1 MVGSSQRRSLTAKA
15 QVNGITLDYA
25 ISGAG
30 RLIAFGHS
38 LGASGRIFEPI
49 RPTLE
54 NHGQVLTWDAR
65 GHGNSEKPVSGW
77 TVEDLAADLRA
88 LIEHLGEDRAVVA
101 GLSMGGNTAVVYAVA
116 YPDTLDGLILVDTTA
131 WYGEDAPEVWEQK
144 ALNAETEGMEPVLAA
159 NMSRWFS
166 DSFPDEHPDRVEMVA
181 EMVLANDPSC
191 YAAAGRA
198 LGRFDAREGLSQI
211 DCPTLI
217 LVGSED
223 PATPPAM
230 AEYLHQNIA
239 NSELHVLP
247 GLRHM
252 TPVEAPDRVGR
263 LMGDFLEKL

>member
-1 MVGSSQRRSLTAKA
+1 VKA

-38 LGASGRIFEPI
+38 LGASGKIFEPI
-49 RPTLE
+49 RPALE

-65 GHGNSEKPVSGW
+65 GHGNSEKPVSSW

-88 LIEHLGEDRAVVA
+88 LITHLGEDRAVVA

-144 ALNAETEGMEPVLAA
+144 AHNAETEGMEPVLAA

-252 TPVEAPDRVGR
+252 TPVEAPDRVGQ
-263 LMGDFLEKL
+263 LIGDFLEKL

>member
-38 LGASGRIFEPI
+38 LGASGKIFEPI
-49 RPTLE
+49 RPALE

-144 ALNAETEGMEPVLAA
+144 AHNAETEGMEPVLAA

-230 AEYLHQNIA
+230 AQDLHRNIA

-252 TPVEAPDRVGR
+252 TPVEAPDRVGQ
-263 LMGDFLEKL
+263 LIGDFLEKL

>member
-1 MVGSSQRRSLTAKA
+1 MKA

>member
-1 MVGSSQRRSLTAKA
+1 MKA
-15 QVNGITLDYA
+15 QVNGVTLDYE
-25 ISGAG
+25 ITGSG

-38 LGASGRIFEPI
+38 LGMSGKIFEPI
-49 RPTLE
+49 RPALE
-54 NHGQVLTWDAR
+54 NHGRLLTWDAR
-65 GHGNSEKPVSGW
+65 GHGNSEKPATSW
-77 TVEDLAADLRA
+77 TVEDLADDLRA

-116 YPDTLDGLILVDTTA
+116 YPDKLDGLILVDTTA
-131 WYGEDAPEVWEQK
+131 WYGEDAPEAWEKK
-144 ALNAETEGMEPVLAA
+144 AHDAETKGMDPVVAFNL
-159 NMSRWFS
+159 SRWFS
-166 DSFPDEHPDRVEMVA
+166 DSFQDEHPDRVEMVV
-181 EMVLANDPSC
+181 ETLLANDTSS

-198 LGRFDAREGLSQI
+198 LGQFDAREGLSRI
-211 DCPTLI
+211 NCPTLI

-252 TPVEAPDRVGR
+252 TPVEAPDRVGQ
-263 LMGDFLEKL
+263 LIGDFLENL

>member
-1 MVGSSQRRSLTAKA
+1 VKA
-15 QVNGITLDYA
+15 QVNGVTLDYE
-25 ISGAG
+25 ISGSG

-38 LGASGRIFEPI
+38 LGASGQIFEPI
-49 RPTLE
+49 RPALE
-54 NHGQVLTWDAR
+54 KHGRVLTWDAR
-65 GHGNSEKPVSGW
+65 GHGNSEKPASGW
-77 TVEDLAADLRA
+77 TVEDLATDLQA
-88 LIEHLGEDRAVVA
+88 LIEHLGEDRAVVG

-116 YPDTLDGLILVDTTA
+116 YPDKLDGLILVDTTA

-144 ALNAETEGMEPVLAA
+144 ARNAETEGMEPVLAA

-166 DSFPDEHPDRVEMVA
+166 DSFPDEHPDRVKMVA
-181 EMVLANDPSC
+181 ETVLANDPFC
-191 YAAAGRA
+191 YASAGRA
-198 LGRFDAREGLSQI
+198 LGKFDAREGLSRI

-230 AEYLHQNIA
+230 AEYLHQNIS

-252 TPVEAPDRVGR
+252 TPVEAPDRVGQ
-263 LMGDFLEKL
+263 LMGDFLETL

>member
-38 LGASGRIFEPI
+38 LGASGKIFEPI

-144 ALNAETEGMEPVLAA
+144 AHNAETEGMEPVLAA

-181 EMVLANDPSC
+181 EMVLANDTSC

-252 TPVEAPDRVGR
+252 TPVEAPGRVGR

>member
-1 MVGSSQRRSLTAKA
+1 VKA

>member
-1 MVGSSQRRSLTAKA
+1 VKA
-15 QVNGITLDYA
+15 QVNGITLDYE
-25 ISGAG
+25 ISGSG

-38 LGASGRIFEPI
+38 LGASGKIFEPI
-49 RPTLE
+49 RPALE

-131 WYGEDAPEVWEQK
+131 WYGEDAPKVWEQK
-144 ALNAETEGMEPVLAA
+144 AHNAETEGMEPVLAA

-230 AEYLHQNIA
+230 AQDLHRNIA

-252 TPVEAPDRVGR
+252 TPVEAPDRVGQ
-263 LMGDFLEKL
+263 LIGDFLEKL

>member
-1 MVGSSQRRSLTAKA
+1 MEA
-15 QVNGITLDYA
+15 QVNGITVDYE
-25 ISGAG
+25 ISGSG

-38 LGASGRIFEPI
+38 LGMSGKIFEPI
-49 RPTLE
+49 RPVLE

-65 GHGNSEKPVSGW
+65 GHGNSEKPATNW

-101 GLSMGGNTAVVYAVA
+101 GLSMGGNTAVAYAVA
-116 YPDTLDGLILVDTTA
+116 YPETLDGLILADTTA
-131 WYGEDAPEVWEQK
+131 WYGEGAPEAWEKRAQK
-144 ALNAETEGMEPVLAA
+144 AEAQGMEPVISF

-166 DSFPDEHPDRVEMVA
+166 DSFPDEHPDRVKMVV
-181 EMVLANDPSC
+181 ETLLASDPSC

-198 LGRFDAREGLSQI
+198 LGQFDAREGLSRI
-211 DCPTLI
+211 ACPTLI
-217 LVGSED
+217 LVGAED

-239 NSELHVLP
+239 NSELQVLP

-252 TPVEAPDRVGR
+252 TPVEAPDLVGQ
-263 LMGDFLEKL
+263 LMGDFLDQL

>member
-38 LGASGRIFEPI
+38 LGASGKIFEPI
-49 RPTLE
+49 RPALE

-65 GHGNSEKPVSGW
+65 GHGNSEKPVSSW

-166 DSFPDEHPDRVEMVA
+166 DSFPDEHPDRVEMVT

-198 LGRFDAREGLSQI
+198 LGQFDAREGLSQI

-252 TPVEAPDRVGR
+252 TPVEAPDQVGQ
-263 LMGDFLEKL
+263 LIGDFLDKL

>member
-1 MVGSSQRRSLTAKA
+1 MKA
-15 QVNGITLDYA
+15 QVNGVSLDYE
-25 ISGAG
+25 ISGSG

-38 LGASGRIFEPI
+38 LGMSGKIFEPI
-49 RPTLE
+49 RPALE
-54 NHGQVLTWDAR
+54 NHGRVLTWDAR
-65 GHGNSEKPVSGW
+65 GHGNSEKPATGW
-77 TVEDLAADLRA
+77 TVEDLAVDLRA
-88 LIEHLGEDRAVVA
+88 LIEHLEENRAVVA
-101 GLSMGGNTAVVYAVA
+101 GLSMGGNTAIAYAVA
-116 YPDTLDGLILVDTTA
+116 YPDKLDGLILADTTA
-131 WYGEDAPEVWEQK
+131 WYGEDAPETWEK
-144 ALNAETEGMEPVLAA
+144 RAHNAETKGLEPVISF

-166 DSFPDEHPDRVEMVA
+166 DGFPDEHPDRVEMVGKTL
-181 EMVLANDPSC
+181 LATDSSC

-198 LGRFDAREGLSQI
+198 LGQFDAREGLSRI

-252 TPVEAPDRVGR
+252 TPVEAPDRVGQ

>member
-1 MVGSSQRRSLTAKA
+1 VEA
-15 QVNGITLDYA
+15 QVNGITVDYE
-25 ISGAG
+25 ISGSG

-38 LGASGRIFEPI
+38 LGMSGKIFEPI
-49 RPTLE
+49 RPVLE

-65 GHGNSEKPVSGW
+65 GHGNSEKPATSW

-101 GLSMGGNTAVVYAVA
+101 GLSMGGNTAVAYAVA
-116 YPDTLDGLILVDTTA
+116 YPETLDGLILADTTA
-131 WYGEDAPEVWEQK
+131 WYGEGAPEAWEKRAQK
-144 ALNAETEGMEPVLAA
+144 AEAQGMEPVISF

-166 DSFPDEHPDRVEMVA
+166 DSFPDEHPDRVKMVV
-181 EMVLANDPSC
+181 ETLLANDPSC

-198 LGRFDAREGLSQI
+198 LGRFDAREGLSRI
-211 DCPTLI
+211 NCPTLI

-239 NSELHVLP
+239 NSELQVLP

-252 TPVEAPDRVGR
+252 TPVEAPDLVGQ
-263 LMGDFLEKL
+263 LMGDFLAKL

>member
-1 MVGSSQRRSLTAKA
+1 MKA
-15 QVNGITLDYA
+15 QVNGVTLDYE
-25 ISGAG
+25 ITGSG

-38 LGASGRIFEPI
+38 LGMSGKIFEPI
-49 RPTLE
+49 RPALE
-54 NHGQVLTWDAR
+54 NHGRVLTWDAR
-65 GHGNSEKPVSGW
+65 GHGNSERPAIGW
-77 TVEDLAADLRA
+77 TIEDLAADLRA
-88 LIEHLGEDRAVVA
+88 LIEHLREDRAVVA
-101 GLSMGGNTAVVYAVA
+101 GLSMGGNTAIAYAVA
-116 YPDTLDGLILVDTTA
+116 YPDKLDGLILADTTA
-131 WYGEDAPEVWEQK
+131 WYGEDAPEAWEK
-144 ALNAETEGMEPVLAA
+144 RAHNAETKGMEPLISF

-166 DSFPDEHPDRVEMVA
+166 DSFPDEHPDRVEMVV
-181 EMVLANDPSC
+181 ETLLANDTSC

-198 LGRFDAREGLSQI
+198 LGQFDAREGLSRI

-252 TPVEAPDRVGR
+252 TPVEAPGRVGQ
-263 LMGDFLEKL
+263 LIGDFLEKL